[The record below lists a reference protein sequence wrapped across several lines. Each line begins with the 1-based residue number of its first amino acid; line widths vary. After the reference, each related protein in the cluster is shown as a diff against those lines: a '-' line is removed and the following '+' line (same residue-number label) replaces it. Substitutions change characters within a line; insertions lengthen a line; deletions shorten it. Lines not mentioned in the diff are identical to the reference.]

1 MKLNVIFTSSIKAFI
16 DSIDKRASQ
25 VDVSVNRKVILRK
38 KFANISN
45 LISERYFFR
54 KVMPLSWAT
63 SAFCFV
69 KNLLLK
75 FYRNLSYLSN
85 RSLPCFFVK
94 IFLSNLRNTESKKFT
109 VFCLFCQNIVLFEK
123 PRFFL
128 KKWGKLVL
136 SYLFCAG
143 LEKNFWKLT
152 VVDLLHTEWTL
163 VQNFWIFS
171 SDFPII
177 SHGLNT

>member
-128 KKWGKLVL
+128 KKMRQTCAVMSFLCRFGKKILKINCGGL
-136 SYLFCAG
+136 ITHGMDIGPKFLDLFFRFS
-143 LEKNFWKLT
+143 NNIT
-152 VVDLLHTEWTL
+152 WT
-163 VQNFWIFS
+163 
-171 SDFPII
+171 
-177 SHGLNT
+177 

>member
-1 MKLNVIFTSSIKAFI
+1 MAYLHSPSYQTSSFVEFRIVKFYSYHRYFNNSIDINLSKLNKPFIRINFRSMKLNVIFTSSIKAFI

-123 PRFFL
+123 PRFF
-128 KKWGKLVL
+128 
-136 SYLFCAG
+136 
-143 LEKNFWKLT
+143 
-152 VVDLLHTEWTL
+152 
-163 VQNFWIFS
+163 
-171 SDFPII
+171 
-177 SHGLNT
+177 

>member
-123 PRFFL
+123 PRFF
-128 KKWGKLVL
+128 KKNEANLCCHVFFVQVWK
-136 SYLFCAG
+136 
-143 LEKNFWKLT
+143 KNF
-152 VVDLLHTEWTL
+152 E
-163 VQNFWIFS
+163 N
-171 SDFPII
+171 
-177 SHGLNT
+177 